1 MKAQQVILTIT
12 VSLIAVTFLTSCGT
26 QKSTTETVTG
36 SNALTIDSQQALASC
51 NRSVSTSMTFNVAT
65 VMDSNNQV
73 SADWIKTKF
82 SFLSADITKTGYSL
96 KFYKWRIVG
105 SNAQLDSQPLQF
117 AAYLLANGQ
126 TSSDTMTSVYT
137 TQINSQ
143 YGFYIRLNDDA
154 QYPYQVLK
162 AVVYKSDGTVAAQ
175 SDILIPQFSA
185 SPVAYKT
192 NADGT
197 ARAENLLKLHPL
209 YNTDVTTMTQAQMKQ
224 ATDQHCF

>member
-12 VSLIAVTFLTSCGT
+12 LSLIAVTFLTSCGT

-36 SNALTIDSQQALASC
+36 SNALTIDSQKQLASC
-51 NRSVSTSMTFNVAT
+51 NRSVSTNLTFNLAT
-65 VMDSNNQV
+65 VLDANSQINP
-73 SADWIKTKF
+73 DWIKTKF
-82 SFLSADITKTGYSL
+82 SFLSADITKTGYTL
-96 KFYKWRIVG
+96 KFFKWRIVG
-105 SNAQLDSQPLQF
+105 SNAQLDSNPLEF
-117 AAYLLANGQ
+117 AAYLIANGQ
-126 TSSDTMTSVYT
+126 TASETMTSVYT

-162 AVVYKSDGTVAAQ
+162 AVVYKTDGTIATQ

-185 SPVAYKT
+185 SPIDYKT

-197 ARAENLLKLHPL
+197 VRAENLQKLHPL
-209 YNTDVTTMTQAQMKQ
+209 YGTDVTGLTTAQMKQ